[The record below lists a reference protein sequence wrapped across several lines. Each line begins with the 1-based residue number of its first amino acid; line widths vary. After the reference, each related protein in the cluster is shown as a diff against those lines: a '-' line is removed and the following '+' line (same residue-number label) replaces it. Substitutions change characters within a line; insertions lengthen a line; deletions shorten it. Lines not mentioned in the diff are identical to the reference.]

1 MFRTSSTAKVWRTQT
16 VALHSVPY
24 LHAEK
29 YPYRYPLLQ
38 PPTKS
43 TRLSRISVPSG
54 LQAPLRTVPSAF
66 YATQSPFAFHP
77 NEMLYGLG
85 LADGTVKLMGCKLGL
100 RSDGTN
106 GVTGAALNGVAS
118 LEKRSYIDDLNPSR
132 LTSIQSL
139 SS

>member
-16 VALHSVPY
+16 VSLYSVPY

-54 LQAPLRTVPSAF
+54 LLSPSRTPSAF
-66 YATQSPFAFHP
+66 YTTQSPFAFHP

-85 LADGTVKLMGCKLGL
+85 LADGTVRLMGCKLGL

-106 GVTGAALNGVAS
+106 GLTGTTLNGVGS
-118 LEKRSYIDDLNPSR
+118 LEKSSYLDDLNPSR
-132 LTSIQSL
+132 LTSIKPDF
-139 SS
+139 